1 MLNVCPKNIKG
12 SLSFIKRSFYSL
24 LSTWVYNELT
34 TIQPIFQ
41 TQYKYNFGG
50 IEVTDIFK
58 LSKRIVLRV
67 SGFKNRILR
76 HLGD

>member
-1 MLNVCPKNIKG
+1 MLNVFPKNIKG
-12 SLSFIKRSFYSL
+12 SLGFVKRSFCSL
-24 LSTWVYNELT
+24 LSTWMYKELT
-34 TIQPIFQ
+34 MVQPIFQ

-67 SGFKNRILR
+67 AGFKNQILR
-76 HLGD
+76 HLDD